1 MKKIIYFI
9 SLLSFTFLSCKAQ
22 TILEIVP
29 LESSRV
35 KPAYTYFKD
44 VNNLLDR
51 YEGTWKYQNGSTSFT
66 ITLEKMEEDYNSDFK
81 HYFDRL
87 KGEYRYI
94 ENGIEIVN
102 TLPNLNQNPNN
113 IDLRNI
119 GGGYIIDNDQVLICE
134 DCAPNE
140 KRVKLYF
147 NDPARDYLNNNII
160 LQTLQ
165 EDNSVINQQGK
176 IKVTILGRG
185 GMIPPNVPAAP
196 RVPYGEYIMLKQ

>member
-1 MKKIIYFI
+1 MKKILYLTI
-9 SLLSFTFLSCKAQ
+9 LLCFTFLSCKAQ

-44 VNNLLDR
+44 VNNLLDK

-66 ITLEKMEEDYNSDFK
+66 ITLEKIEEDYNSAFK

-87 KGEYRYI
+87 KGEYQYI
-94 ENGIEIVN
+94 ENGIEIIN
-102 TLPNLNQNPNN
+102 TLPQLTQNTSNVHKG
-113 IDLRNI
+113 NI
-119 GGGYIIDNDQVLICE
+119 GGSHIIDKDQILVCE
-134 DCAPNE
+134 DCTPNE

-165 EDNSVINQQGK
+165 EDNPVINQQGK

-185 GMIPPNVPAAP
+185 GMIPPNVPTVP